1 MEETPCCGVCRHLS
15 ERPAAE
21 AEADRDL
28 RWRSACRIAC
38 GDRIAVLSE
47 ASPVCR
53 IGRSRSCELPL
64 NDSKI
69 SRYQST
75 LEWRDGAV
83 WVIDDRSACGTLLN
97 GARISEAR
105 VGPGDEI
112 WVGDSR
118 ITVSEQR

>member
-15 ERPAAE
+15 ESPAAE

-28 RWRSACRIAC
+28 RWHHACRIVC
-38 GDRIAVLSE
+38 GDQGVVLSE

-53 IGRSRSCELPL
+53 IGRSRDCELRL

-75 LEWRDGAV
+75 FEWRGGQV
-83 WVIDDRSACGTLLN
+83 WVSDNRSGCGTLLN
-97 GARISEAR
+97 GAMISRAR